1 MEPSKDKVAL
11 SDVAQSRGEE
21 VEGPL
26 GNSAG
31 LGCSSAVGVS
41 QK

>member
-1 MEPSKDKVAL
+1 MEQSKDKVAL

-31 LGCSSAVGVS
+31 LRCSSVVGVS